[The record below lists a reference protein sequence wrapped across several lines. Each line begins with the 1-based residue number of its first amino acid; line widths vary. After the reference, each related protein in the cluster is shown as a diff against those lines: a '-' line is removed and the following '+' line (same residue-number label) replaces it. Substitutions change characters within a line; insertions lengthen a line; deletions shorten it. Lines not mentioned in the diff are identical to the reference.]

1 MSRPSRGDHDY
12 LITAAEGRKLLNV
25 TSEPRNWLKFIFAF
39 KTSCSTTTTSSSSN
53 SITRVGV
60 GCSFSFPEAGV
71 VAEVVVDLGAKEA
84 ELELGG
90 IAVVLR
96 ATRRAGVR
104 LCISSCGVES
114 LTPNFN
120 TEGSSDISQLG
131 SQDLGSLM
139 QPVQPSLFQHLYPQV
154 VSVEAWFAQWL
165 RPIVFQISSKKFAT
179 PRPVFRTLLGLPQRF
194 CALFRPQLE
203 RSGLD
208 LVRMIFK
215 HGYPLNMVEHE
226 DFKIFVK
233 NLQPTFKLPSQ
244 DILKEKILRV
254 NREEKLKLRKQFDK
268 LLSFSLILNF
278 WTDCGKK
285 NKYCSFTL
293 QFIEDGQLMKQ
304 IIAIKTVE
312 YKYTGK
318 TLFEIVKGV
327 LLEWN
332 IDKNLATIT
341 VESSSA
347 NDQMVKILK
356 SWLGDQGNYHPFRE
370 QIFHIPCI
378 THLIYILVKDGLDKI
393 NYILH
398 KIRKAIKYMSKTA
411 IGKQKFEEAVKKLN
425 LGGKDIT
432 SEGVRLRWDSTLFL
446 LQIALE
452 FYSSSK
458 VDAQSSSY
466 MDLSVEEWD
475 MAEVMHK
482 CLTVFYDAICSFLGS
497 KCHCTN
503 VYFSKIFDIY
513 GSLLQ
518 RPDSD
523 IAEKM
528 RRTFDKYFGRSTFV
542 SAIAAVFDPRTNLE
556 FVHYSFRDLCGDDTK
571 KCRVIDDAISHIFGL
586 YAKDLCSQGLSS
598 SFPKNDN
605 ISSSYERSG
614 LDLVRM
620 IFKHGYP
627 LNMVEHEDFKI
638 FVKKLQPT
646 FKLPSQDTLKEKILR
661 VNREEKLKL
670 RKQFDKLLSFSLI
683 LNFWTD
689 CGKKNKYCSF
699 TLQFIEDGPKLMKK
713 NIAIKNVEYNYT
725 GETLFE
731 IVKGV
736 LLEWNIV
743 KKLASITLRG
753 EIYIHRQSINISMV
767 EWDKAEFMCKCLSV
781 FYDAICSFFG
791 SKCLSTNVYFS
802 KIVETCGSLL
812 RLRESDIAKKMGM
825 TFAPYFDFC
834 TLVPAMA
841 AVFDPRTNL
850 KFVHYCFRYLYGDCT
865 KLPTVIDGALSH
877 MFGLYAK
884 DLCSQGLSS
893 SFPNNDNSSSSYGD
907 NPCNILESTSNKD
920 NDHSIANPEPMLE
933 NPGSTSGPEPLQTG
947 DTLHE
952 FELVDEEMNVFK
964 PYTEIEKII
973 CNYIFNEDLDGRS

>member
-1 MSRPSRGDHDY
+1 MLANGS
-12 LITAAEGRKLLNV
+12 A
-25 TSEPRNWLKFIFAF
+25 
-39 KTSCSTTTTSSSSN
+39 TSCPKPLPLPIKEVNKMKRPEIAASYKLTSA
-53 SITRVGV
+53 
-60 GCSFSFPEAGV
+60 P
-71 VAEVVVDLGAKEA
+71 
-84 ELELGG
+84 
-90 IAVVLR
+90 
-96 ATRRAGVR
+96 
-104 LCISSCGVES
+104 
-114 LTPNFN
+114 PN
-120 TEGSSDISQLG
+120 
-131 SQDLGSLM
+131 
-139 QPVQPSLFQHLYPQV
+139 
-154 VSVEAWFAQWL
+154 
-165 RPIVFQISSKKFAT
+165 SSKKRKLTSDVWNHFIKET
-179 PRPVFRTLLGLPQRF
+179 DQNGM
-194 CALFRPQLE
+194 
-203 RSGLD
+203 
-208 LVRMIFK
+208 VRAKCK
-215 HGYPLNMVEHE
+215 H
-226 DFKIFVK
+226 
-233 NLQPTFKLPSQ
+233 
-244 DILKEKILRV
+244 
-254 NREEKLKLRKQFDK
+254 
-268 LLSFSLILNF
+268 
-278 WTDCGKK
+278 CGKPFSGSSK
-285 NKYCSFTL
+285 
-293 QFIEDGQLMKQ
+293 DG
-304 IIAIKTVE
+304 T
-312 YKYTGK
+312 
-318 TLFEIVKGV
+318 
-327 LLEWN
+327 
-332 IDKNLATIT
+332 
-341 VESSSA
+341 
-347 NDQMVKILK
+347 
-356 SWLGDQGNYHPFRE
+356 
-370 QIFHIPCI
+370 
-378 THLIYILVKDGLDKI
+378 THLK
-393 NYILH
+393 NH
-398 KIRKAIKYMSKTA
+398 
-411 IGKQKFEEAVKKLN
+411 LN
-425 LGGKDIT
+425 
-432 SEGVRLRWDSTLFL
+432 
-446 LQIALE
+446 
-452 FYSSSK
+452 SSK
-458 VDAQSSSY
+458 CKRSQKETGG
-466 MDLSVEEWD
+466 LENP
-475 MAEVMHK
+475 
-482 CLTVFYDAICSFLGS
+482 TV
-497 KCHCTN
+497 TN
-503 VYFSKIFDIY
+503 GNF
-513 GSLLQ
+513 
-518 RPDSD
+518 
-523 IAEKM
+523 
-528 RRTFDKYFGRSTFV
+528 
-542 SAIAAVFDPRTNLE
+542 VFDE
-556 FVHYSFRDLCGDDTK
+556 
-571 KCRVIDDAISHIFGL
+571 
-586 YAKDLCSQGLSS
+586 
-598 SFPKNDN
+598 
-605 ISSSYERSG
+605 ERSG

-743 KKLASITLRG
+743 KKLASITVECSYANNQMVKILDRWLGDQGNCHPFRKQIFHIRCITRLINLLVKSGLDKINYILHKIRKAIKYMSETAIGKQKFEEAVKELNLGGKDITSESICRRWDSTFFLLQIALELRG

-907 NPCNILESTSNKD
+907 NPCNILERWKKSQSSQMTQLDQYLREPPLHSDGELDILGWWHSKCQDSPALWAMARDILAIPMSTSTSNFAFCIETTTLDPIFNDLDPDIIEALFCGKDWLDNPIRITSNKD

-947 DTLHE
+947 DTLHVWSGTLE
-952 FELVDEEMNVFK
+952 PQEAQSLS
-964 PYTEIEKII
+964 II
-973 CNYIFNEDLDGRS
+973 CFPIEINCTMQLHHFLHKFFYIFNFLHLFNIFFI

>member
-1 MSRPSRGDHDY
+1 
-12 LITAAEGRKLLNV
+12 
-25 TSEPRNWLKFIFAF
+25 
-39 KTSCSTTTTSSSSN
+39 
-53 SITRVGV
+53 
-60 GCSFSFPEAGV
+60 
-71 VAEVVVDLGAKEA
+71 
-84 ELELGG
+84 
-90 IAVVLR
+90 
-96 ATRRAGVR
+96 
-104 LCISSCGVES
+104 
-114 LTPNFN
+114 
-120 TEGSSDISQLG
+120 
-131 SQDLGSLM
+131 
-139 QPVQPSLFQHLYPQV
+139 
-154 VSVEAWFAQWL
+154 
-165 RPIVFQISSKKFAT
+165 
-179 PRPVFRTLLGLPQRF
+179 
-194 CALFRPQLE
+194 
-203 RSGLD
+203 
-208 LVRMIFK
+208 
-215 HGYPLNMVEHE
+215 
-226 DFKIFVK
+226 
-233 NLQPTFKLPSQ
+233 
-244 DILKEKILRV
+244 
-254 NREEKLKLRKQFDK
+254 
-268 LLSFSLILNF
+268 
-278 WTDCGKK
+278 
-285 NKYCSFTL
+285 
-293 QFIEDGQLMKQ
+293 
-304 IIAIKTVE
+304 
-312 YKYTGK
+312 
-318 TLFEIVKGV
+318 
-327 LLEWN
+327 
-332 IDKNLATIT
+332 
-341 VESSSA
+341 
-347 NDQMVKILK
+347 
-356 SWLGDQGNYHPFRE
+356 
-370 QIFHIPCI
+370 
-378 THLIYILVKDGLDKI
+378 
-393 NYILH
+393 
-398 KIRKAIKYMSKTA
+398 MSKTA

-605 ISSSYERSG
+605 ISSSYGDYPRNI
-614 LDLVRM
+614 LD
-620 IFKHGYP
+620 KW
-627 LNMVEHEDFKI
+627 
-638 FVKKLQPT
+638 KK
-646 FKLPSQDTLKEKILR
+646 SQ
-661 VNREEKLKL
+661 REAL
-670 RKQFDKLLSFSLI
+670 F
-683 LNFWTD
+683 
-689 CGKKNKYCSF
+689 CGKDWLDNPIRITPNKDNDHSTVNPKPMLEISGSTSGIEPLPTGDTSHVWSG
-699 TLQFIEDGPKLMKK
+699 TLAPQEKHDPSNAGTELMLANGSATSCPKPLPLPIKEVNKMKRPE
-713 NIAIKNVEYNYT
+713 IAASYN
-725 GETLFE
+725 
-731 IVKGV
+731 
-736 LLEWNIV
+736 
-743 KKLASITLRG
+743 
-753 EIYIHRQSINISMV
+753 
-767 EWDKAEFMCKCLSV
+767 
-781 FYDAICSFFG
+781 FFG

-907 NPCNILESTSNKD
+907 NPCNILERWKKSQSSQMTQLDQYLREPPLHSDGELDILGWWHSKCQDSPALWAMARDILAIPMSTSTSNFAFCIETTTLDPIFNDLDPDIIEALFCGKDWLDNPIRITSNKD

-947 DTLHE
+947 DTLHVWSGTLE
-952 FELVDEEMNVFK
+952 PQEKHDLSNADTELMLASRSATSCPEPLPLPTKNLDWSEIMNVFE

-973 CNYIFNEDLDGRS
+973 CNYIFNEDLDGREVLVDMKYEFGDRAAFNALLPYQWITDEIINLVICKMTKEKRFSKIQAWYLPTRFSQRMMYEDGNPTLSWFKKSFRDNDKYMSKLVNCKQVTGLDKLLSYLENDNYTDSITKFALKSPPSNPRQNNGYDCGMYVIKHICTNIFNSYLPFLEGESERFRYKLAANLVLSKDNEQRSNIIERAKKFSLKDYFL